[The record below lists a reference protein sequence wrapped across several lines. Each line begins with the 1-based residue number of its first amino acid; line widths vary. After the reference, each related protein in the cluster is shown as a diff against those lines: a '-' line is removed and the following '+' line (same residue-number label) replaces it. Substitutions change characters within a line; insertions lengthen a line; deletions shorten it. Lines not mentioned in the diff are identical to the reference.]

1 LRTITFDESKWQL
14 VPKKPTFLMIEA
26 GCEHSDCEE
35 IYEAMLTISPPPD
48 EAIRD
53 QCPEGQLRN

>member
-1 LRTITFDESKWQL
+1 
-14 VPKKPTFLMIEA
+14 MIEA

-53 QCPEGQLRN
+53 QFPEGQLRN